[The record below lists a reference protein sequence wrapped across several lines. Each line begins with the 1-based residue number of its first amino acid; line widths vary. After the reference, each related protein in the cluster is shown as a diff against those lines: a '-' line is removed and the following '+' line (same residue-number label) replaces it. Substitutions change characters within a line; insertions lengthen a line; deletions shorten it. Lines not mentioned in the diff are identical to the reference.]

1 MTAERIIKVCGMRES
16 ENILSIDALGVD
28 LMGFIFYPKSP
39 RYVDYLP
46 DKMPKSARRV
56 GVFVNESIE
65 TICQRIAEFEL
76 DYVQL
81 HGSESA
87 QFCGEVAKAGV
98 KVIKAFSVDES
109 FDFGLTNNYIDHCDM
124 FVFDTK
130 CKGYGGSGEQFNWSL
145 LNEYNGSTPFLLSGG
160 ITVDNLTR
168 LKAFD
173 HPKLAGYDL
182 NSRFE
187 TKPGL
192 KSRERLNIFL
202 EQLSEE

>member
-1 MTAERIIKVCGMRES
+1 MTAGMIIKVCGMRES
-16 ENILSIDALGVD
+16 ENILSIDALGID

-39 RYVDYLP
+39 RYVDALP
-46 DKMPKSARRV
+46 DEMPKLARRV
-56 GVFVNESIE
+56 GVFVNENIE

-87 QFCGEVAKAGV
+87 EFCGEVAKKGV
-98 KVIKAFSVDES
+98 KIIKAFSVDES
-109 FDFGLTNNYIDHCDM
+109 FDFGVTDNYINHCDI

-130 CKGYGGSGEQFNWSL
+130 CKGYGGSGEQFDWSL

-160 ITVDNLTR
+160 ITVDNLDG
-168 LKAFD
+168 LKSFD
-173 HPKLAGYDL
+173 HPQLVGYDL

-187 TKPGL
+187 TEPAL
-192 KSRERLNIFL
+192 KSREMLNIFL